1 MWSRRSTYG
10 SAAIAVAIGLGAR
23 GARAQAC
30 CAGGNAL
37 TPGRVPDAEWLLFGL
52 QTIARPNMG
61 SFDAR
66 GRWVGR
72 PAYAQELDVEWDAY
86 GSWRTPYKR
95 LQATVLAPFALTTR
109 AVQGDAAAAF
119 GFGDLNVALRLDALD
134 PNRAVPGVAW
144 LAGATFPTGVAPES
158 ASAPLAVDATGTGT
172 FRATFGPALEWRGH
186 GPWVFDVIA
195 LATLH
200 APRTVGGYEQV
211 RAPGVVA
218 TVAATYVFSGG
229 TSVGA
234 SASYSIEWDAF
245 VDGKAIADSG
255 RRLLRVGLFALHP
268 LGKGFRLRWGVAVD
282 PPIPYLGQ
290 NESANAALTLDVQRG
305 FE

>member
-1 MWSRRSTYG
+1 VL
-10 SAAIAVAIGLGAR
+10 AAR

-37 TPGRVPDAEWLLFGL
+37 TPGRLPEEEWLLFGL

-72 PAYAQELDVEWDAY
+72 PGYAQELDVEWDAY

-95 LQATVLAPFALTTR
+95 LQATVLAPFVLTTR
-109 AVQGDAAAAF
+109 AVRGDSAAAF

-134 PNRAVPGVAW
+134 PKGAVPGVAV

-158 ASAPLAVDATGTGT
+158 ATSHLAVDATGQGT
-172 FRATFGPALEWRGH
+172 FRGTFGPAFEWRTR

-211 RAPGVVA
+211 RAPGVIG
-218 TVAATYVFSGG
+218 TVAATYVFERG

-234 SASYSIEWDAF
+234 HVSYSVEWDSF
-245 VDGKAIADSG
+245 INGKAVSDSG
-255 RRLLRVGLFALHP
+255 RRVLRVGLFGLHP
-268 LGKGFRLRWGVAVD
+268 LGKGFRLQGGVTID

-290 NESANAALTLDVQRG
+290 NESANAALTLGLQRG